1 MLLAQ
6 KGSNIM
12 LKQISA
18 FVENKPGRL
27 MEILQ
32 ALADA
37 KVDLKALSLADTTD
51 FGVIRMI
58 VSDNELAKKVLKED
72 GVVVRITD
80 ITAVAVPDEPG
91 ALLDAL
97 KILSDNGIAIEYMY
111 AFGEK
116 LGNSSVIA
124 IRTEDPEKTEQVL
137 RNGGIV
143 IPSDSEIEKM

>member
-1 MLLAQ
+1 
-6 KGSNIM
+6 M

-32 ALADA
+32 ALAAADI
-37 KVDLKALSLADTTD
+37 DLKALSLADTTD

-58 VSDNELAKKVLKED
+58 VSDNEAAKKVLQED

-91 ALLDAL
+91 ALLNAL
-97 KILSDNGIAIEYMY
+97 KILRDNDIAIEYMY

-116 LGNSSVIA
+116 LNESSVIA
-124 IRTEDPEKTEQVL
+124 IRTENPEKTEKVL
-137 RNGGIV
+137 KDAGIV
-143 IPSDSEIEKM
+143 IPCSSQIETM

>member
-1 MLLAQ
+1 
-6 KGSNIM
+6 M

-27 MEILQ
+27 MEILK
-32 ALADA
+32 ALASA
-37 KVDLKALSLADTTD
+37 NVDLKALSLADTTD

-97 KILSDNGIAIEYMY
+97 KLLSDNDIAIEYMY

-124 IRTEDPEKTEQVL
+124 IRTEDPEKTEEVL
-137 RNGGIV
+137 KAGGIV
-143 IPSDSEIEKM
+143 IPCNCEIEKM

>member
-1 MLLAQ
+1 
-6 KGSNIM
+6 M

>member
-1 MLLAQ
+1 
-6 KGSNIM
+6 M

-27 MEILQ
+27 MEILK
-32 ALADA
+32 ALASA
-37 KVDLKALSLADTTD
+37 NVDLKALSLADTTD

-58 VSDNELAKKVLKED
+58 VSYNELAKKVLKED

-97 KILSDNGIAIEYMY
+97 KLLSDNDIAIEYMY

-124 IRTEDPEKTEQVL
+124 IRTEDPEKTEEVL
-137 RNGGIV
+137 KAGGIV
-143 IPSDSEIEKM
+143 IPCNCEIEKM

>member
-1 MLLAQ
+1 MV
-6 KGSNIM
+6 
-12 LKQISA
+12 KQISA

-27 MEILQ
+27 REILK

-51 FGVIRMI
+51 FGVIRMV
-58 VSDNELAKKVLKED
+58 VSDNELAKKVLKDD

-91 ALLDAL
+91 ALLKTL
-97 KILSDNGIAIEYMY
+97 QILSENEIAIEYMY

-116 LGNSSVIA
+116 LNGSSVIA
-124 IRTEDPEKTEQVL
+124 IRTDAPEETEQAL
-137 RNGGIV
+137 KNGGV
-143 IPSDSEIEKM
+143 TIPDICEIEAM

>member
-1 MLLAQ
+1 
-6 KGSNIM
+6 M

-27 MEILQ
+27 MEILK
-32 ALADA
+32 ALASA
-37 KVDLKALSLADTTD
+37 NVDLKALSLADTTD

-97 KILSDNGIAIEYMY
+97 KLLSDNDIAIEYMY
-111 AFGEK
+111 AFGET

-124 IRTEDPEKTEQVL
+124 IRTEDPEKTEEVL
-137 RNGGIV
+137 KAGGIV
-143 IPSDSEIEKM
+143 IPCNCEIEKM

>member
-1 MLLAQ
+1 
-6 KGSNIM
+6 M

-27 MEILQ
+27 MEILK
-32 ALADA
+32 ALASA
-37 KVDLKALSLADTTD
+37 NVDLKALSLADTTD

-97 KILSDNGIAIEYMY
+97 NILSDNNIAIEYMY

-124 IRTEDPEKTEQVL
+124 IRTEDPEKTEEVL
-137 RNGGIV
+137 KAGGIV
-143 IPSDSEIEKM
+143 IPCNCEIEKM

>member
-1 MLLAQ
+1 
-6 KGSNIM
+6 M

-27 MEILQ
+27 MEIIR
-32 ALADA
+32 ALAAA

-58 VSDNELAKKVLKED
+58 VSDDKLAKQVLTED

-91 ALLDAL
+91 SLMNTLR
-97 KILSDNGIAIEYMY
+97 ILSDNGIAIEYMY
-111 AFGEK
+111 AFAEK
-116 LGNSSVIA
+116 LDGSSVIA
-124 IRTEDPEKTEQVL
+124 IRTECPEKTEQVL
-137 RNGGIV
+137 KDGGILV
-143 IPSDSEIEKM
+143 PTDDKIKTM

>member
-1 MLLAQ
+1 M
-6 KGSNIM
+6 M

-97 KILSDNGIAIEYMY
+97 KILSDNGVAIEYMY

-124 IRTEDPEKTEQVL
+124 IRTEDPERTEQVL

>member
-1 MLLAQ
+1 
-6 KGSNIM
+6 M

-97 KILSDNGIAIEYMY
+97 KILSDNGVAIEYMY

-124 IRTEDPEKTEQVL
+124 IRTEDPERTEQVL

>member
-1 MLLAQ
+1 
-6 KGSNIM
+6 M

-32 ALADA
+32 ALANA

-137 RNGGIV
+137 KDGGIV
-143 IPSDSEIEKM
+143 IPCSSEIEKM

>member
-1 MLLAQ
+1 
-6 KGSNIM
+6 M

-27 MEILQ
+27 MEILR
-32 ALADA
+32 ALAAAD
-37 KVDLKALSLADTTD
+37 VDLKALSLADTTD

-58 VSDNELAKKVLKED
+58 VSDNELAKKVLQED

-91 ALLDAL
+91 ALLNAL
-97 KILSDNGIAIEYMY
+97 KILSDNDIAIEYMY

-116 LGNSSVIA
+116 LNESSVIA
-124 IRTEDPEKTEQVL
+124 IRTENPEKTEQVL
-137 RNGGIV
+137 KDGGVV
-143 IPSDSEIEKM
+143 IPCSSEIEKM

>member
-1 MLLAQ
+1 
-6 KGSNIM
+6 M

-27 MEILQ
+27 MEILK
-32 ALADA
+32 ALASA
-37 KVDLKALSLADTTD
+37 NVDLKALSLADTTD

-91 ALLDAL
+91 ALLNAL
-97 KILSDNGIAIEYMY
+97 KILSDNDIAIEYMY

>member
-1 MLLAQ
+1 
-6 KGSNIM
+6 M

-27 MEILQ
+27 TEILQ
-32 ALADA
+32 ALATA
-37 KVDLKALSLADTTD
+37 HVDLKALSLADTTD

-58 VSDNELAKKVLKED
+58 ASDNELAKKVLKED

-91 ALLDAL
+91 ALLNAL

-137 RNGGIV
+137 KNGGIV
-143 IPSDSEIEKM
+143 IPCSSEIEKM